1 MVQQDLHIHTRLS
14 SCAKP
19 EAIAADYIAHAREI
33 GLKTIAFTDH
43 MWDSAVPGAS
53 SWYAPQDFAH
63 ILRLKKELPPSD
75 DSLKILFGCETECDK
90 YGTVA
95 ISEEVAAQLDILL
108 VPNSHTH
115 MRGFVIP
122 AEDYDDFVRH
132 GKFMV
137 KHFMDIVNS
146 PVAKY
151 ITAIPHPFCAAGGC
165 PHKQEII
172 DSIPDSALAEC
183 FAAAKEK
190 DIAMEI
196 NTSGYGNM
204 SEEELASSAFVRLYT
219 LARQAGC
226 RFTIGSDSHA
236 MFYMDYLPKAEIV
249 MKAAGID
256 ESMLLW
262 P

>member
-1 MVQQDLHIHTRLS
+1 MVQQDLHIHTSLS

-19 EAIAADYIAHAREI
+19 EAVAADYIAHAREI

-53 SWYAPQDFAH
+53 SWYAPQNFEH
-63 ILRLKKELPPSD
+63 ILQLKKELPPSD

-90 YGTVA
+90 YGTVG

-115 MRGFVIP
+115 MRDFVIP
-122 AEDYDDFVRH
+122 SEDRDDIVRH

-151 ITAIPHPFCAAGGC
+151 ITAIPHPFCAVGC
-165 PHKQEII
+165 PEAQQVL
-172 DSIPDSALAEC
+172 DSIPDIALKEC
-183 FAAAKEK
+183 AAAAKEK
-190 DIAMEI
+190 DIALEI
-196 NTSGYGNM
+196 NTSGYGKM
-204 SEEELASSAFVRLYT
+204 SDAELASSAFVRLYDI
-219 LARQAGC
+219 ARRTGC
-226 RFTIGSDSHA
+226 RFTIGSDAHELSR
-236 MFYMDYLPKAEIV
+236 MDNLPKAEII

-256 ESMLLW
+256 ASMLLW